1 MTKKLCDKIFFK
13 PAMKEYHS
21 VVTVLENT
29 KIASSLRYFFRSSGP
44 EKQHNG
50 AKIVECLWL

>member
-1 MTKKLCDKIFFK
+1 MNKKLCDKIFFK

-29 KIASSLRYFFRSSGP
+29 KIASSLRYFFRSSGQKSSIM
-44 EKQHNG
+44 EQR
-50 AKIVECLWL
+50 